1 MAIFRKGV
9 KVGPFDIPLGLTK
22 GRAKGITD
30 KLGITEAPKR
40 AIRPEGEIDAIR
52 AMVGKAEGFMMPVN
66 FKITFQV
73 PQGIEQQTWDETKV
87 KLQDDGDGAYIKTW
101 SYDIAQPTAEQI
113 ASYET
118 AGNTAETLHSVKK
131 TRGLAYP
138 ELKEQLDM
146 QYKDLLNGTTTW
158 KDAVAK
164 VKSDNPKE

>member
-1 MAIFRKGV
+1 MAQ
-9 KVGPFDIPLGLTK
+9 LNTK
-22 GRAKGITD
+22 I
-30 KLGITEAPKR
+30 KLYL
-40 AIRPEGEIDAIR
+40 
-52 AMVGKAEGFMMPVN
+52 KAN
-66 FKITFQV
+66 SK
-73 PQGIEQQTWDETKV
+73 TWDNTKV
-87 KLQDDGDGAYIKTW
+87 SLQDDMVDGVSSPYIKTW